1 MARLAVCTDRA
12 KQVLT
17 ITNVRHLQVLVRA
30 KAGVSK
36 HRVAGADSTAI
47 FPVTPVNVEWHD

>member
-1 MARLAVCTDRA
+1 MAGLALSVQTA

-30 KAGVSK
+30 TAGVSK
-36 HRVAGADSTAI
+36 HRVAGADSTAV